1 MINKIIREYNSKDY
15 FQKVG
20 TKTNIHK
27 VSYFFKENSHLIHKK
42 KILFIDIEF
51 SMNKLIFELGGFILN
66 DGKIEEVIFKEYSL
80 PKNEPYFS
88 FETNGFITKPINIGK
103 PLFAD
108 KDWLFDL
115 LDSVDYIVAHNYTAE
130 AQCFFKLLYPYDKY
144 DVSKLNIFNESKI
157 ICTNYSFNNVYFK
170 QFGLEKFSNSEL
182 SKNLGWDVSE
192 IGNIYK
198 VSNKSLEISFEMKKP
213 AAVVS
218 KLHNSFFDI
227 VITLTNF
234 ISAQK
239 IIANDKLSVKTLFN

>member
-1 MINKIIREYNSKDY
+1 MINKILREYNSKEY
-15 FQKVG
+15 IRKVG

-66 DGKIEEVIFKEYSL
+66 NGKIEEVIFKEYSL

-103 PLFAD
+103 PLFSD
-108 KDWLFDL
+108 KEWLFDL

-144 DVSKLNIFNESKI
+144 DVSKLKVFKEDKI

-182 SKNLGWDVSE
+182 SKILGWTVSE
-192 IGNIYK
+192 DGNKYK
-198 VSNKSLEISFEMKKP
+198 VYNKSLDMSFEINKP
-213 AAVVS
+213 KDVVS

-239 IIANDKLSVKTLFN
+239 IIKKEQKLF